1 MQKVKLSGIFI
12 GLAIMA
18 FANLT
23 ASAQTSKQGVIRL
36 NGGGNEFVTT
46 VPAEPFIPAMQHDSN
61 LVTIYSTLGTGNNVY
76 SVLSGL
82 GILGK
87 DTGQLYPEKV
97 ANGFRP
103 KADHVVTE
111 VQVGAWHFQGTNS
124 LLVSLNAD
132 DHGKP
137 GAPFH
142 TWRFTN
148 LPTMWTCCTLQT
160 GKYPKGIPVK
170 KGKMYWVMVRPE
182 KKFQDTWDTLA
193 DNFAG
198 TQGPTFANNIGFGW
212 DVSYQVLSA
221 IGVFGK

>member
-1 MQKVKLSGIFI
+1 MQKVKLSAIFI

-111 VQVGAWHFQGTNS
+111 VQVGVTWHFQGNK
-124 LLVSLNAD
+124 LVASQLERGRPRKTGRALSYLAFHQSAD
-132 DHGKP
+132 DVDLLHSANRK
-137 GAPFH
+137 
-142 TWRFTN
+142 
-148 LPTMWTCCTLQT
+148 
-160 GKYPKGIPVK
+160 IP
-170 KGKMYWVMVRPE
+170 
-182 KKFQDTWDTLA
+182 
-193 DNFAG
+193 
-198 TQGPTFANNIGFGW
+198 
-212 DVSYQVLSA
+212 
-221 IGVFGK
+221 